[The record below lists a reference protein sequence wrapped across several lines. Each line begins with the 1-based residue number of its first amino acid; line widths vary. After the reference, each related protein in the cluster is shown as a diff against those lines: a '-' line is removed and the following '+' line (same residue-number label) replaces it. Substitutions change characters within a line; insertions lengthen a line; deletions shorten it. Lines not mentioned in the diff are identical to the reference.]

1 MKFGVFSVSMP
12 EYNLEE
18 AVKQVKEMGYD
29 GIEWRVDVLDVP
41 EYFKNMKEIPYA
53 MRYWVNNKATLDV
66 NNIMEYALKA
76 KALCDEAG
84 LEIFGFSTSLN
95 FMNPETLEPVLAA
108 ANAIGVHNVRAGMFN
123 FNPNGDRSFPE
134 VFEECKAGTKAMEPM
149 LRKYNVKLLMELHH
163 GTVNASASSAYRML
177 QDMDPEWFGVIF
189 DPGNMVYEGRE
200 SYVKGVEL
208 LGPYL
213 AHVHVKNGI
222 LQRAGEDELGS
233 AKWNQVWTPLNEGM
247 ADLLELFKALKKGG
261 YDGTISVEDFSNERP
276 TAEKLQ
282 YNIAYMKKL
291 AEAAGYSL

>member
-12 EYNLEE
+12 EYSLEE